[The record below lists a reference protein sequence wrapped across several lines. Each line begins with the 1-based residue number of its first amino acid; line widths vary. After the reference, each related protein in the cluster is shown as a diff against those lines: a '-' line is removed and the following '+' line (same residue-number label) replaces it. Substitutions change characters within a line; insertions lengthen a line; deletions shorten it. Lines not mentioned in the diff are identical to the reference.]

1 MVPVFI
7 KMDEDPS
14 LLQKELHFLDFFGL
28 RNQGHS
34 DAVGFYNKFRS
45 VIIASLKKKGDVIT
59 WQNNR
64 VLEEDEEL
72 SPTFEELIL
81 AVALELIDVSLPVR
95 VRKEYLPGKTDKSL
109 MYYKSDI
116 LAKIPTRLIGI
127 DANLPGGS
135 KNDEEPITR

>member
-59 WQNNR
+59 WQSNR
-64 VLEEDEEL
+64 VLDEDEEL

-81 AVALELIDVSLPVR
+81 AVVLELIDDSLPVR

-116 LAKIPTRLIGI
+116 LAKIPTSLIGI
-127 DANLPGGS
+127 DANLPAGS

>member
-1 MVPVFI
+1 
-7 KMDEDPS
+7 MDEVPS

-28 RNQGHS
+28 RNPVQT

-81 AVALELIDVSLPVR
+81 AVVLELIDVCLPVR
-95 VRKEYLPGKTDKSL
+95 VRKEYLLGKTEKSL
-109 MYYKSDI
+109 MFYKSDI
-116 LAKIPTRLIGI
+116 FAKIPTRLIGI
-127 DANLPGGS
+127 DANLPAES
-135 KNDEEPITR
+135 KNDEEPFTR

>member
-28 RNQGHS
+28 RNHGHT

-64 VLEEDEEL
+64 VLVEDEEL
-72 SPTFEELIL
+72 SPIFEELIL
-81 AVALELIDVSLPVR
+81 AVVLELIDVSLPVH
-95 VRKEYLPGKTDKSL
+95 VRKEYLPGKTEKNL

-116 LAKIPTRLIGI
+116 FAKIPTYLIGI
-127 DANLPGGS
+127 DGNLS
-135 KNDEEPITR
+135 AKYKNDEEPPTR